1 MVICNKVQFSNN
13 IIFLNKKLHNFGIEP
28 SPLCSFCNLYNEL
41 PFHIFYEWNSLKR
54 LWSELVRCWQSLIL
68 PTSTPPTAFCGIL
81 DSASNGFIFKNN
93 KVFINHL
100 LLIFKLYAYKSRE
113 KMFINLNNLSVG
125 IRKVKIIEKKIALT
139 NSMTAKWHIIN
150 NIIP

>member
-1 MVICNKVQFSNN
+1 MV
-13 IIFLNKKLHNFGIEP
+13 P
-28 SPLCSFCNLYNEL
+28 SLPLLSFEL
-41 PFHIFYEWNSLKR
+41 PLFVKEGPDRKKKK
-54 LWSELVRCWQSLIL
+54 
-68 PTSTPPTAFCGIL
+68 PPPTAFFEIL
-81 DSASNGFIFKNN
+81 DSASDGSIFKNN